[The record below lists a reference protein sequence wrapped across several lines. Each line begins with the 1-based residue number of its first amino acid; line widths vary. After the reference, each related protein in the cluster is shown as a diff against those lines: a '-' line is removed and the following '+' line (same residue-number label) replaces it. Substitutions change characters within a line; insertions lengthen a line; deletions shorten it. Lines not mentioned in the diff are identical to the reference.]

1 MRLWDWFLRRQRED
15 DLQDEIRAHLSMAA
29 RDRIEAGED
38 PDRARQAALKE
49 FGNVTLTR
57 EATRR
62 SWGGAWR
69 DGLAEFAQDVRFSV
83 RVLLRSPAY
92 ALVVIAVLALGIGAN
107 VSVFGL
113 FKGLALKPIPG
124 VEGSA
129 RLGVLVART
138 AAGRILPL
146 SHPDF
151 RDMQR
156 DLRSFER
163 LAGTSMD
170 AFTIGY
176 GSRAER
182 TFAELVT
189 GSYFQVLGV
198 RASLGRTLGPSDDV
212 APGKHPVAVIS
223 NDLWRRGFAS
233 DPAIVGQTIKVNGF
247 PLTIV
252 GVAEPSFRGTIP
264 GLSLDLFMPV
274 MMAPQLRGVDLLAVR
289 KAPMLWGI
297 GHLRPGAG
305 TTAADAEAAAL
316 WSQVAARHDTREVD
330 QRAAVIPM
338 WRSPFGAQT
347 YMLPALALL
356 GLMGVLLL
364 LVVCANVSN
373 LVLARGVTRRGEIA
387 ARIAL
392 GASRGRIMRLLLAES
407 LVLALPGAALGV
419 LTSRALGFLLRNNAV
434 TVAGFARPFIDA
446 SPDATVVVFALALS
460 CGASLV
466 FGLMPALRSSRVNL
480 AGIMKDDL
488 SPRGGSRGRLRDAL
502 VVAQVAVSLLLIV
515 GTGLV
520 VRSLRAAQTADTGFD
535 ARNVASLAL
544 DVKPSGYDEDRGRA
558 FYQRLLDTA
567 RADPG
572 VESAALASA
581 LPLMLVDGS
590 SHALDID
597 GVAPR
602 QGEDRRVPTNVVS
615 PDYLRTL
622 GIPLLT
628 GRDFTQADTPSVRLV
643 AIVNETMARQYW
655 TTPAQALGRRLR
667 IDGGPWR
674 FVVGVARDIKYAR
687 VTEDPRPFVY
697 LPLDQAYKSDLTL
710 HLRGRGAAGLLVR
723 AQALVHSLDD
733 NLPVLAAQM
742 LSDQTAVAFTVF
754 TLVAGVLMT
763 FGVFAMILT
772 ALGTYGLVSYAASQS
787 THEIGIR
794 LAIGADRSE
803 VLRRFLARG
812 LRLGIV
818 GAIVGVVTAAAASRV
833 LSSLLYGVSATDAVS
848 FSSAIVVV
856 IGVVLAASLLPA
868 WRASRTDPIA
878 ALRHR

>member
-1 MRLWDWFLRRQRED
+1 VRLWDWFLRRHRDD

-29 RDRIEAGED
+29 RDRVEAGED
-38 PDRARQAALKE
+38 PEHARQAAIRE

-62 SWGGAWR
+62 SWGGTWR
-69 DGLAEFAQDVRFSV
+69 DGLTEFAHDVRFSV
-83 RVLLRSPAY
+83 RVLVRSPAY
-92 ALVVIAVLALGIGAN
+92 SLVVVAVLALGIGAN
-107 VSVFGL
+107 VSVFSI

-129 RLGVLVART
+129 GLGVLVART
-138 AAGRILPL
+138 GAGRILPL

-151 RDMQR
+151 RDLQR
-156 DLRSFER
+156 DLRSFEQ

-170 AFTIGY
+170 GFTIGY
-176 GSRAER
+176 GTRAER
-182 TFAELVT
+182 LFAELVT
-189 GSYFQVLGV
+189 GNYFQVLGV
-198 RASLGRTLGPSDDV
+198 RASLGRTLLPSDDV
-212 APGKHPVAVIS
+212 SPGKHPVAVIS

-264 GLSLDLFMPV
+264 GLSLELFVPV
-274 MMAPQLRGVDLLAVR
+274 MMAPQIRGVDLLAVR
-289 KAPMLWGI
+289 NSPMLWGI
-297 GHLRPGAG
+297 GHLRSA
-305 TTAADAEAAAL
+305 TSTAAADGEAAAL
-316 WSQVAARHDTREVD
+316 WTRLEARHDIGGVD

-392 GASRGRIMRLLLAES
+392 GASRARIMRLLLAES

-419 LTSRALGFLLRNNAV
+419 LISRALGFLLRSNTV

-446 SPDATVVVFALALS
+446 SPDATVVAFALALS

-535 ARNVASLAL
+535 ARNVASVSL

-558 FYQRLLDTA
+558 FYQRLLDTV
-567 RADPG
+567 RADPD

-590 SHALDID
+590 SHALEID

-602 QGEDRRVPTNVVS
+602 RGEDRRVPTNVVS

-622 GIPLLT
+622 RIPILS
-628 GRDFTQADTPSVRLV
+628 GRDFARADTPSVRPV
-643 AIVNETMARQYW
+643 AIVNETMARQFW
-655 TTPAQALGRRLR
+655 RTPEQALGQRIR

-674 FVVGVARDIKYAR
+674 SVVGVARDIKYAR

-697 LPLDQAYKSDLTL
+697 LPLDQAYKPDLTL

-733 NLPVLAAQM
+733 NLPVLTAQM
-742 LSDQTAVAFTVF
+742 LKDQTAVAFTVF
-754 TLVAGVLMT
+754 TLVAGILMAI
-763 FGVFAMILT
+763 GVFAMILT

-812 LRLGIV
+812 LRLGVV
-818 GAIVGVVTAAAASRV
+818 GAILGVVAAAAASRV
-833 LSSLLYGVSATDAVS
+833 LSNLLYGVSATDAVS

-856 IGVVLAASLLPA
+856 IGVVLGASLLPA